1 VNLPGFIPTIP
12 TKSIQTRLMVLA
24 AVFVCLYAAILTLSP
39 TVRLRSW
46 NAGLR
51 IDHWAG
57 FIIWLLGFIL
67 VIRQADRSHP
77 GHNPYLFP
85 LAAILSGWG
94 LLTIWRLD
102 SGLGMRQAVWLAA
115 SLAIVWVGLRLPDLL
130 GLMRRYKYLW
140 LTGGLVLA
148 VLTFIFGT
156 YPGGAGPRLWLNVG
170 GIYFQPSEPL
180 KLLLVVYLAAYLADR
195 LPISFNLMQLLTP
208 TLVLVGATLVILV
221 AQRDLGTASLFIFLY
236 SITIYLASGRRRIL
250 LVSGL
255 ILAMAAVA
263 GYYFFDVIRLRVDSW
278 INPWLDPSGHSY
290 QVVQS
295 ILAIAAG
302 GIFGRGPG
310 MGNPGVVPVAY
321 SDFIFSAIAE
331 ESGLLGS
338 IALILIIAMLVGIGF
353 LIAMRAQ
360 NMFQRYLAAGL
371 TAYLSAQSIL
381 IIGGNLRLL
390 PLTGVTLPFVSYGG
404 SSLATSFAALL
415 LLCLMSDQ
423 SETEPAP
430 LPNPRPYLVTAGA
443 LIIGLI
449 AIALVDVWWGFIR
462 QTDLLARSDNP
473 RRIIANTYVQRGA
486 ILDRDNQVIAE
497 STGQP
502 GSFER
507 VVTYPALSPVV
518 GYANPIYGFAGLED
532 SLDPYLRGLEG
543 TASLDVLTAQLL
555 YSQPP
560 QGLDV
565 RLSIQL
571 KLQKLADQLVGKH
584 TGSLVLLNARTGEIL
599 AMVSHPYYDPNQ
611 LDQKWDSYARDPSA
625 PFLNR
630 ATQGQYPP
638 GTALS
643 PFLLAAAMFNGQLPP
658 LPGSLSLRWNGK
670 TWDCNNQ
677 NASPTTW
684 GEAVSQGC
692 PAAQLSLGKQLRP
705 TQILDLYRQLGFD
718 QAPVIPLP
726 VTQPTPLKS
735 FKDLNNAILGEE
747 SVKVSPLQMALAAAA
762 FTTNG
767 TRPGPRLAMAIG
779 APQGGWVILQSGAPS
794 ASIPSA
800 SLSAAEQ
807 LLQKADAPIWQFT
820 GLAQTDKGP
829 VTWFLAGTNNV
840 WQGIPLAMAVVLE
853 ENNPELAASL
863 GDQLIEA
870 TLQP

>member
-1 VNLPGFIPTIP
+1 VNLPGLIPTIP
-12 TKSIQTRLMVLA
+12 NKRIQTRLMVLA

-46 NAGLR
+46 NAVLR

-57 FIIWLLGFIL
+57 VIIWLLGFIL
-67 VIRQADRSHP
+67 VIRQADRSLP

-94 LLTIWRLD
+94 LMTIWRLD
-102 SGLGMRQAVWLAA
+102 SGLGLRQAVWLTV
-115 SLAIVWVGLRLPDLL
+115 SLAIVWVGLRLPEPL
-130 GLMRRYKYLW
+130 GLLRRYKYLW
-140 LTGGLVLA
+140 LTGGLLLT

-156 YPGGAGPRLWLNVG
+156 YPGGGGPRLWLYVG
-170 GIYFQPSEPL
+170 GFYFQPSEPL

-221 AQRDLGTASLFIFLY
+221 AQRDLGTASIFIFLY

-250 LVSGL
+250 LISAL
-255 ILAMAAVA
+255 ILVLAGLV

-295 ILAIAAG
+295 ILAVAAG
-302 GIFGRGPG
+302 GLFGRGPG
-310 MGNPGVVPVAY
+310 LGNPGVVPVAY

-331 ESGLLGS
+331 ETGLIGS
-338 IALILIIAMLVGIGF
+338 VALILIVALLVGIGF

-360 NMFQRYLAAGL
+360 NIFQRYLAAGL
-371 TAYLSAQSIL
+371 TAYFAAQSIL

-404 SSLATSFAALL
+404 SSLVTSFAALL
-415 LLCLMSDQ
+415 LLGLMSDQ
-423 SETEPAP
+423 AESEPAS
-430 LPNPRPYLVTAGA
+430 LPNPHAYLVTAGA
-443 LIIGLI
+443 LLLGLI
-449 AIALVDVWWGFIR
+449 AIALVNVWWGFIR
-462 QTDLLARSDNP
+462 QADLLARPDNP
-473 RRIIANTYVQRGA
+473 RRIIANTYVKRGA
-486 ILDRDNQVIAE
+486 ILDRENQVIAE
-497 STGQP
+497 SIGQP
-502 GSFER
+502 GDFTR
-507 VVTYPALSPVV
+507 LVTYPPLSPVI

-543 TASLDVLTAQLL
+543 TASLDVLTSQLL

-560 QGLDV
+560 QGLNV

-571 KLQKLADQLVGKH
+571 KLQKLADQLVGNH
-584 TGSLVLLNARTGEIL
+584 TGALVLLNARTGEIL

-611 LDQKWDSYARDPSA
+611 LDQKWDSYAHDSSA

-643 PFLLAAAMFNGQLPP
+643 PFLLAKALYNGQLPP
-658 LPGSLSLRWNGK
+658 LPDPLSLRWNGK
-670 TWDCNNQ
+670 TWNCNSQ
-677 NASPTTW
+677 SASPANW
-684 GEAVSQGC
+684 GEALSQGC
-692 PAAQLSLGKQLRP
+692 PAAQLGLGKQLRP

-726 VTQPTPLKS
+726 VTQPAPLKS
-735 FKDLNNAILGEE
+735 FKDLNNAILGQEA
-747 SVKVSPLQMALAAAA
+747 VKVSPLQMALATAA
-762 FTTNG
+762 FTTDG
-767 TRPGPRLAMAIG
+767 TRPGPRLAMAIET
-779 APQGGWVILQSGAPS
+779 PQNGWVILQSGTPS
-794 ASIPSA
+794 ASIPNA
-800 SLSAAEQ
+800 SLATAERM
-807 LLQKADAPIWQFT
+807 LQKPDAPIWQVT

-829 VTWFLAGTNNV
+829 VTWFLAGTNSE
-840 WQGIPLAMAVVLE
+840 WQGISMAMALVLE
-853 ENNPELAASL
+853 ENNPELAANL
-863 GDQLIEA
+863 GDQLIKA
-870 TLQP
+870 ALQP

>member
-1 VNLPGFIPTIP
+1 VNLPGLIPAIP
-12 TKSIQTRLMVLA
+12 NKRIQTRLMVMA

-57 FIIWLLGFIL
+57 VIIWLLGFIL
-67 VIRQADRSHP
+67 VIRQSDRSIP
-77 GHNPYLFP
+77 GHSPYLIP

-115 SLAIVWVGLRLPDLL
+115 SLAIVWIGLKLRDPL
-130 GLMRRYKYLW
+130 GLLRRYKYLW
-140 LTGGLVLA
+140 LTGGLLLA

-156 YPGGAGPRLWLNVG
+156 YPGGGGPRLWLDLG
-170 GIYFQPSEPL
+170 GVYFQPSEPL

-236 SITIYLASGRRRIL
+236 AVTIYLASGRRRVL
-250 LVSGL
+250 LISG
-255 ILAMAAVA
+255 IVLALAGVA
-263 GYYFFDVIRLRVDSW
+263 GYYFFSVIRVRVDSW
-278 INPWLDPSGHSY
+278 VNPWLDPSGRSY

-295 ILAIAAG
+295 ILSIAAG

-310 MGNPGVVPVAY
+310 LGNPGIVPVAY

-331 ESGLLGS
+331 ESGLLGT

-371 TAYLSAQSIL
+371 TAYVSAQSIL

-404 SSLATSFAALL
+404 SSLITSFAALL
-415 LLCLMSDQ
+415 LLCLMSDV
-423 SETEPAP
+423 SDNEPAA
-430 LPNPRPYLVTAGA
+430 LPTPNAYLVTAGA
-443 LIIGLI
+443 LIVGLI
-449 AIALVDVWWGFIR
+449 AIALVNVWWGFIR
-462 QTDLLARSDNP
+462 QTDLLARPDNP
-473 RRIIANTYVQRGA
+473 RRIIANTYVKRGS

-502 GSFER
+502 GSYTR
-507 VVTYPALSPVV
+507 LVTYPPLSPII
-518 GYANPIYGFAGLED
+518 GYASPLYGFAGLED
-532 SLDPYLRGLEG
+532 TMDPYLRGLEG
-543 TASLDVLTAQLL
+543 TASLDVLTSQLL

-560 QGLDV
+560 EGLNV

-571 KLQKLADQLVGKH
+571 KLQELADQLIGKH

-599 AMVSHPYYDPNQ
+599 AMASHPYYDPNQ
-611 LDQKWDSYARDPSA
+611 LDQKWNTWAYDPSS

-643 PFLLAAAMFNGQLPP
+643 PFLLATVLYNGQLPP
-658 LPGSLSLRWNGK
+658 LPASLSLGWNGK
-670 TWDCNNQ
+670 TWDCDSQ
-677 NASPTTW
+677 DASPSSW
-684 GEAVSQGC
+684 GAAVSQGC

-718 QAPVIPLP
+718 QAPDIPLP
-726 VTQPTPLKS
+726 VTQPSPLKS
-735 FKDLNNAILGEE
+735 FNDLNNAILGEE
-747 SVKVSPLQMALAAAA
+747 AVKVSPLQMALAAAA

-767 TRPGPRLAMAIG
+767 TRPGPRLAMAIDT
-779 APQGGWVILQSGAPS
+779 PQEGWVILQSGAPV
-794 ASIPSA
+794 ASIPNA
-800 SLSAAEQ
+800 SLSAAER
-807 LLQKADAPIWQFT
+807 LLQKPDAPIWQFT

-829 VTWFLAGTNNV
+829 ITWFLAGTNNV

-853 ENNPELAASL
+853 EDNPEFASSL

>member
-1 VNLPGFIPTIP
+1 MNLTGLIPAIP
-12 TKSIQTRLMVLA
+12 NKRIQTRLMVMA

-57 FIIWLLGFIL
+57 VIIWLFGFIL
-67 VIRQADRSHP
+67 VIRQADRTSP
-77 GHNPYLFP
+77 GHTPYLFP
-85 LAAILSGWG
+85 MAALLSGWG

-102 SGLGMRQAVWLAA
+102 AGLGMRQAVWLAV
-115 SLAIVWVGLRLPDLL
+115 SLAIVWVTLKLPDPLS
-130 GLMRRYKYLW
+130 LMRRYKYLW
-140 LTGGLVLA
+140 LTGGLLLA

-156 YPGGAGPRLWLNVG
+156 YPGGGGPRLWLDIG
-170 GIYFQPSEPL
+170 GVYFQPSEPL

-208 TLVLVGATLVILV
+208 TLVLVGATLIILV
-221 AQRDLGTASLFIFLY
+221 AQRDLGTASIFIFLN

-250 LVSGL
+250 LISGL
-255 ILAMAAVA
+255 FLALAGLA
-263 GYYFFDVIRLRVDSW
+263 GYYLFDVIRLRVDSW
-278 INPWLDPSGHSY
+278 VNPWLDPSGHSY

-302 GIFGRGPG
+302 GLFGRGPG
-310 MGNPGVVPVAY
+310 LGNPGVVPVAY

-331 ESGLLGS
+331 ETGLIGT
-338 IALILIIAMLVGIGF
+338 IALTLIVAMLVGIGF

-404 SSLATSFAALL
+404 SSLVTSFAALV

-423 SETEPAP
+423 TDNEPAA
-430 LPNPRPYLVTAGA
+430 LPSPGAYLVTAGA

-449 AIALVDVWWGFIR
+449 AITLVNVWWGFIR
-462 QTDLLARSDNP
+462 QTDLLARPDNP
-473 RRIIANTYVQRGA
+473 RRIIANTYVKRGS
-486 ILDRDNQVIAE
+486 ILDRDNQVIAQ
-497 STGQP
+497 SIGQP
-502 GSFER
+502 GNYAR
-507 VVTYPALSPVV
+507 VVTYPPLSPVI

-543 TASLDVLTAQLL
+543 TASLDVLTSQLL

-560 QGLDV
+560 EGLNV

-584 TGSLVLLNARTGEIL
+584 TGALVLLNASTGEIL

-611 LDQKWDSYARDPSA
+611 LEQNWNTWAHDPSA

-643 PFLLAAAMFNGQLPP
+643 PFLLASVLYNGQLPP
-658 LPGSLSLRWNGK
+658 LPSSLSLRWNGK
-670 TWDCNNQ
+670 TWDCNSQ
-677 NASPTTW
+677 GSSPTNW
-684 GEAVSQGC
+684 AEAVSQGC

-726 VTQPTPLKS
+726 VTHPAALKS

-747 SVKVSPLQMALAAAA
+747 AVKVSPLQMALAAAA

-767 TRPGPRLAMAIG
+767 TRPGPRLAMAIDTT
-779 APQGGWVILQSGAPS
+779 QEGWVILQSGAPG
-794 ASIPSA
+794 ASIPST
-800 SLSAAEQ
+800 SLTAAER
-807 LLQKADAPIWQFT
+807 LLQKPDAPIWQFT

-829 VTWFLAGTNNV
+829 VTWFMAGTNSV

-853 ENNPELAASL
+853 EDNPELAAGL